1 MDVLN
6 PFHGRRCLVT
16 GARGFIGQVLVR
28 KLLAAGAIVHAPG
41 RPEFDLHLESSIQKT
56 VRDFAPEKVFHLA
69 AEGVTGAGSLEALR
83 ETNVHGTRRLV
94 AELNLLPHSPTVILL
109 GSGFEYAAKEAPLK
123 EDDSLSP
130 FSDYGISKIEAAAA
144 AREAASRLS
153 VTWVRLFNVYGPGE
167 PLGRLLPHIV
177 SQSRQGLPVEVTA
190 GEQLRDFTH
199 VDDVAEGIMRLAA
212 RPAASLG
219 WEVYNLG
226 TGTSTRLHEFMSL
239 VVTALANHGFVSD
252 LRLGAR
258 PYRPGEPMIYLPDVS
273 RIQKAVGWLPATSLS
288 RGVSAAVSRAI
299 LS

>member
-1 MDVLN
+1 MDSLN
-6 PFHGRRCLVT
+6 GQRCLVT
-16 GARGFIGQVLVR
+16 GAGGFIGQVLVR

-41 RPEFDLHLESSIQKT
+41 RTELDLDVESSIRRT

-69 AEGVTGAGSLEALR
+69 AKGVTGASSLEALR
-83 ETNVHGTRRLV
+83 ETNVHGTRRLI
-94 AELNLLPHSPTVILL
+94 AELNLLRHSPTVTLL
-109 GSGFEYAAKEAPLK
+109 GSGFEYAAKETPLK
-123 EDDSLSP
+123 EEDALSP
-130 FSDYGISKIEAAAA
+130 FSDYGISKLEAAAA
-144 AREAASRLS
+144 AREVASGLS

-167 PLGRLLPHIV
+167 SLGRLLPHIV

-212 RPAASLG
+212 RPTASLG
-219 WEVYNLG
+219 WEVFNLG
-226 TGTSTRLHEFMSL
+226 TGTPTRLHAFMSL
-239 VVTALANHGFVSD
+239 VVAALASHGVVSD

-273 RIQKAVGWLPATSLS
+273 RLQKAVGWLPATTLS
-288 RGVSAAVSRAI
+288 RGVSDAVSRAI